1 MLKDCS
7 ERENFAEN
15 ITTKISRIK
24 PTGEV
29 EQDLNET
36 KTLLCDAI
44 EETVGFKWKTRFKR
58 KQTIWWN
65 EEVKDAVKVKNR
77 LFRIWVKERT
87 PETTAS
93 YITARNDS
101 ERIKRLPKKTS
112 RNKVCQDLEAD
123 VRDTKKW
130 IYNIANSY
138 RKGKT
143 ERPYSIKAKE
153 SEDILTVQGEIK
165 TRWTEHYTDLLK
177 IPTEENE
184 EEENQLQGPIRA
196 NTNDEIT
203 TLEVEAVIERSRNCK
218 ATGTDCIPNE
228 IYKAGSVGTV
238 KALTMIFNTS
248 YKTGK
253 IPQEWGRSVIC
264 PIYKNKG
271 DFLKCENYRG
281 ISLLNHAFKMYES
294 VLERRLRN
302 IVEDKL
308 GPCKHG
314 FRRGKGTTDMTFVLR
329 QLMEKHWEYDTPMYL
344 PFLDLEKAF
353 D

>member
-1 MLKDCS
+1 M
-7 ERENFAEN
+7 
-15 ITTKISRIK
+15 
-24 PTGEV
+24 
-29 EQDLNET
+29 ET
-36 KTLLCDAI
+36 RL
-44 EETVGFKWKTRFKR
+44 KR

-123 VRDTKKW
+123 VRDTKEW

-165 TRWTEHYTDLLK
+165 TRWTEHYTDLFK

-184 EEENQLQGPIRA
+184 EEENQLQGPITA
-196 NTNDEIT
+196 NTNDEII
-203 TLEVEAVIERSRNCK
+203 TLEVEAVI
-218 ATGTDCIPNE
+218 
-228 IYKAGSVGTV
+228 
-238 KALTMIFNTS
+238 
-248 YKTGK
+248 
-253 IPQEWGRSVIC
+253 
-264 PIYKNKG
+264 
-271 DFLKCENYRG
+271 
-281 ISLLNHAFKMYES
+281 
-294 VLERRLRN
+294 
-302 IVEDKL
+302 
-308 GPCKHG
+308 
-314 FRRGKGTTDMTFVLR
+314 
-329 QLMEKHWEYDTPMYL
+329 
-344 PFLDLEKAF
+344 
-353 D
+353 